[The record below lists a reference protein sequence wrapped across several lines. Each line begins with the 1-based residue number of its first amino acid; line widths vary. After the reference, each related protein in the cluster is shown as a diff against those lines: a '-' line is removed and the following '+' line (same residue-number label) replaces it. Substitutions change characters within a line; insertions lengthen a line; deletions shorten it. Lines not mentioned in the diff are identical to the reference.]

1 MAGFIFGAGTPYTH
15 EQLQRQRAIAERLA
29 EVTSAGGPANTLPE
43 GLMDLGTGIVSGLMK
58 READRT
64 ERAGRSDYNSRFNSI
79 TKSLLSGGK
88 KKSGSSA
95 SSANMSG
102 DIASGIQATAANLGI
117 DPVDLAT
124 AISYETAGTFDPMK
138 RGPTTKWGQHK
149 GLIQFGEPQAAK
161 YGVDWN
167 NPVGSQ
173 LGPDGAVARYLRD
186 TGVKPGMGLLDIY
199 SAINAGG
206 VGRYNRSDAHAGGA
220 PGTVADKVRNQ
231 MAGHR
236 AKAMAMFGG
245 GASPAMAAAPMAA
258 PQPDGT
264 QIMPV
269 SAPMAPQAAPM
280 QQQGPMSAFQRS
292 EMARLNDEVGV
303 PTQQRQARQA
313 AIMGQGSIQP
323 ASSPASA
330 GGFFSNLLPQGSPP
344 EQVAQVQQV
353 ESNLETMPI
362 EQIAEMANSPYAEPW
377 QQNLMQKYLEHRMEQ
392 QFAPPPDPMEQR
404 RKQLELQKLEQDVAP
419 KPMGRPMTAAEKEAF
434 GLSPDAPG
442 FINPDGTPELLDV
455 NKINPQPDPTS
466 NMRELAQI
474 NQERVAK
481 GQQPIGLEEFI
492 QSRRSGGITV
502 GPDGTVQIGGP
513 PGKLTEQQSK
523 DVGFYNRA
531 SQVTPLLDS
540 MDTALVDPLSAV
552 GSSVPG
558 VGNFLQSDAYRQAT
572 QAANEFLLALLRKD
586 TGAAVTQPEMILYGG
601 TYLPRAG
608 DDEATIQQKRA
619 ARARAT
625 EGIRMGL
632 GPAEILFKE
641 REAQKRGAQPGTQP
655 APQQSASPPGGQQ
668 FTPEQIAA
676 AKSRWGV
683 ATDAE
688 AIQKLQQNNAPVRK
702 WTPEGGLQ

>member
-1 MAGFIFGAGTPYTH
+1 
-15 EQLQRQRAIAERLA
+15 
-29 EVTSAGGPANTLPE
+29 
-43 GLMDLGTGIVSGLMK
+43 
-58 READRT
+58 
-64 ERAGRSDYNSRFNSI
+64 
-79 TKSLLSGGK
+79 
-88 KKSGSSA
+88 
-95 SSANMSG
+95 
-102 DIASGIQATAANLGI
+102 
-117 DPVDLAT
+117 
-124 AISYETAGTFDPMK
+124 
-138 RGPTTKWGQHK
+138 
-149 GLIQFGEPQAAK
+149 
-161 YGVDWN
+161 
-167 NPVGSQ
+167 
-173 LGPDGAVARYLRD
+173 
-186 TGVKPGMGLLDIY
+186 
-199 SAINAGG
+199 
-206 VGRYNRSDAHAGGA
+206 
-220 PGTVADKVRNQ
+220 
-231 MAGHR
+231 
-236 AKAMAMFGG
+236 
-245 GASPAMAAAPMAA
+245 
-258 PQPDGT
+258 
-264 QIMPV
+264 
-269 SAPMAPQAAPM
+269 
-280 QQQGPMSAFQRS
+280 
-292 EMARLNDEVGV
+292 MARLSDEVGV
-303 PTQQRQARQA
+303 PAQQRQARQA

-323 ASSPASA
+323 ASAPASA
-330 GGFFSNLLPQGSPP
+330 GGFFTSLLPQGSPP

-531 SQVTPLLDS
+531 SQVTLLLDS

-572 QAANEFLLALLRKD
+572 QVANEFLLALLRKD

-632 GPAEILFKE
+632 GPAEILFRE
-641 REAQKRGAQPGTQP
+641 REAQKQGAQPGTQP
-655 APQQSASPPGGQQ
+655 APQQSATPPGGQQ

-688 AIQKLQQNNAPVRK
+688 AIQKLQQNNASGEWQTLPNGVKIRQK
-702 WTPEGGLQ
+702 GQ